1 MTIHTTTPL
10 KGTTMR
16 APKIIISEA
25 EITHIDAL
33 AEGAMQ
39 RNPALADRL
48 LEEISRARIVK
59 AAKMPSDVITIGSV
73 VTYRDEATGQTKIV
87 TLVYPEN
94 ADIMRQQVSVMTP
107 IGVALLG
114 LSKGA
119 EFYWDTRGDQRRT
132 LTVIEVSQEAALNAD
147 EGKTNFIDLW

>member
-1 MTIHTTTPL
+1 MTPHTTTSL

-25 EITHIDAL
+25 EITHIEAL

-39 RNPALADRL
+39 RNLALADRL

-59 AAKMPSDVITIGSV
+59 ANKMPPDVITIGSV
-73 VTYRDEATGQTKIV
+73 VTYRDEATSQTKTV

-94 ADIMRQQVSVMTP
+94 ADIMRQQISVMTP

-119 EFYWDTRGDQRRT
+119 EFYWDTRGDQRRL
-132 LTVIEVSQEAALNAD
+132 LTVIEVSQPTAPNTD
-147 EGKTNFIDLW
+147 DSTTNFIDLW